1 MTAIW
6 ASWLWAPTPVARATM
21 RPVRFIVPPRTVDP
35 TVVST
40 GIGSP
45 VIIEV
50 STLDAPS
57 TISPSA
63 ARVSP
68 ARVTKRSPLCNFSMG
83 TRVSTPSRN
92 TRAFLAANWPR
103 AVSTER
109 ADLLARASK

>member
-50 STLDAPS
+50 STLDDPS

-68 ARVTKRSPLCNFSMG
+68 ARVTKRSLVQLLDGHEGLDPVAQHARISG
-83 TRVSTPSRN
+83 RQ
-92 TRAFLAANWPR
+92 LAQGR
-103 AVSTER
+103 QH
-109 ADLLARASK
+109 RAS